1 MSKVTFLRIVI
12 GLFGVVFI
20 ILTFWL
26 SVYFHLSI
34 STKIVI
40 ALAFALATIFAE
52 FIIAMDN
59 LEKRLK
65 VAFPSLELSLKEQ
78 IAINETIMLY
88 NKLKR
93 KKTNISTRIA
103 IKSFENIHH
112 LLKQAE
118 KGGDFT
124 FQNIYL
130 AKMIILA
137 ELKPGQSFKIVSNLI
152 EPFYWKSG
160 KDETEHAK
168 LNYTQAKKGIHIE
181 RIFILKNDDDLS
193 KMREIMKEQEQNNIN
208 VYYIFKNS
216 LNKLLPY
223 ASFAISE
230 ELSCGV
236 ISHREDLLGKVV
248 ITSNN
253 EVITELSWQFDNIK
267 KQANKFN
274 AAKKSLYIK

>member
-1 MSKVTFLRIVI
+1 MSRVTFLRLFI

-20 ILTFWL
+20 VLTFWL
-26 SVYFHLSI
+26 SVYFNLST

-40 ALAFALATIFAE
+40 VLAFALATIFAE
-52 FIIAMDN
+52 LVIAIDN

-65 VAFPSLELSLKEQ
+65 AAFPSLELSLKEQ

-88 NKLKR
+88 NKLKK
-93 KKTNISTRIA
+93 KKTDISTRIA
-103 IKSFENIHH
+103 IEGFEKIHH

-124 FQNIYL
+124 FNDIYA
-130 AKMIILA
+130 AKMIILG

-160 KDETEHAK
+160 KDMTEHTK
-168 LNYTQAKKGIHIE
+168 LNYRQAKRGIRIE
-181 RIFILKNDDDLS
+181 RIFVLKNEDDFS
-193 KMREIMKEQEQNNIN
+193 NMEEVMEEQANNNID
-208 VYYIFKNS
+208 VFYVFKNN
-216 LNKLLPY
+216 LNRLLPY

-230 ELSCGV
+230 ELSIGV

-248 ITSNN
+248 ITPNN
-253 EVITELSWQFDNIK
+253 EIITELAWQFDNIK
-267 KQANKFN
+267 KQSDKFSM
-274 AAKKSLYIK
+274 KKKA